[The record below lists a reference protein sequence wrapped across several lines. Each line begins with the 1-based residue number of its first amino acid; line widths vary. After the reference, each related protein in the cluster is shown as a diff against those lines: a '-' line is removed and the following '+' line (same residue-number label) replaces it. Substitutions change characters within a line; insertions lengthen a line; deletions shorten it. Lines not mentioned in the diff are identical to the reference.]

1 MTLGICGY
9 RAFIASLG
17 AVVFLL
23 LPTGTFAGSAVGSR
37 GAFASARPISPSAA
51 RSFRHHPFGH
61 RGRNGFGTFWGA
73 FEDPFYGS
81 SYGEPF
87 VGAVPPASN
96 DVHYTYKYDVPWDW
110 AHRYP
115 PNVVPSDRPYVSSCP
130 TEIVKV
136 PDNNGQEQTV
146 NITRCY

>member
-1 MTLGICGY
+1 M
-9 RAFIASLG
+9 
-17 AVVFLL
+17 
-23 LPTGTFAGSAVGSR
+23 
-37 GAFASARPISPSAA
+37 
-51 RSFRHHPFGH
+51 
-61 RGRNGFGTFWGA
+61 
-73 FEDPFYGS
+73 
-81 SYGEPF
+81 
-87 VGAVPPASN
+87 GAVPPASN